1 MEDPS
6 GSATSALCLGQ
17 LKLQRRGETSYHKF
31 IPQNGILGRE
41 RLRMDSNLVNS
52 FYEKRECWPLK
63 ISIFFSPCF
72 LNVKIGHGN
81 AAVFHFVV
89 F

>member
-41 RLRMDSNLVNS
+41 RL
-52 FYEKRECWPLK
+52 
-63 ISIFFSPCF
+63 
-72 LNVKIGHGN
+72 
-81 AAVFHFVV
+81 
-89 F
+89 